1 MIFLSQADL
10 YAMTGLR
17 RPSAI
22 RRWLKAE
29 GIRYIDGAD
38 GWPRV
43 LQSAVVDRLGGV
55 SAAEPREPQL
65 RLRHA

>member
-1 MIFLSQADL
+1 MFLSNDELVAL
-10 YAMTGLR
+10 TGLR

-22 RRWLKAE
+22 RRWLRAQS
-29 GIRYIDGAD
+29 IAYIDGAD

-43 LQSAVVDRLGGV
+43 LHSVILARLGGHV
-55 SAAEPREPQL
+55 AALRTEPRL